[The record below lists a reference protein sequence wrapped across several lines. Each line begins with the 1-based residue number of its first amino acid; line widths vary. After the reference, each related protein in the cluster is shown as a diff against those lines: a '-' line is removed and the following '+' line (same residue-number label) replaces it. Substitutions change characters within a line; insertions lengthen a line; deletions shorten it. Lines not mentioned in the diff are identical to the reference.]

1 MAVNEAGPACP
12 RLRADMVSLLEGRG
26 AELRAALNERTA
38 GGRTDALS
46 SLVRSCLK
54 DAGLCVMGGALSY
67 WDGVSYVPADRGDVL
82 LTLSNVLADAGA
94 AASDVRRMGDM
105 PLACAWDRVAE
116 PDPGLV
122 AFDDCVYD
130 VRGGRRL
137 AHDRSLPVTWR
148 AGYALGDD
156 PKCPRWDSFLAEV
169 LPDPSVRSCLQEF
182 FGMCFVDRSRLS
194 IEKMAVLIGGGANG
208 KSVVL
213 ETVTAALGRER
224 VGRLSP
230 DQLADPKQAVSLMG
244 KAANFAPDV
253 RRGAAFDSALKA
265 LASAQDVQGWQ
276 LYHGGVTFS
285 CPPLAFALN
294 EMPEF
299 RDLTDAF
306 FRRLLV
312 FRFGVT
318 VDAGRQD
325 RRLAAKL
332 AATELPGVFMW
343 MQEGRRRLVES
354 GGRFTESAAMDA
366 EIENLKM
373 ERRPSSPDPVE
384 GWMRANGWSAMPLF
398 DGQTPAKVRA
408 SDVVSGIGG
417 VSAGSVTRSMA
428 RLGVECARSAGTFY
442 YLYKES

>member
-1 MAVNEAGPACP
+1 MLRGVPVCSGLRSDMA
-12 RLRADMVSLLEGRG
+12 RLLDERRV
-26 AELRAALNERTA
+26 ELTAALNERTA

-46 SLVRSCLK
+46 SVVRGCLRES
-54 DAGLCVMGGALSY
+54 GVCVMDGELSY
-67 WDGVSYVPADRGDVL
+67 WDGRAYVPASRDSVL
-82 LTLSNVLADAGA
+82 LVLSNVLADLGA
-94 AASDVRRMGDM
+94 PASDVRRMGDM
-105 PLACAWDRVAE
+105 PLSCAWDRVVDS
-116 PDPGLV
+116 DPMLV
-122 AFDDCVYD
+122 SFDDCVYD
-130 VRGGRRL
+130 VRSGRRL
-137 AHDRSLPVTWR
+137 AHDRRLPVVWR
-148 AGYALGDD
+148 MGYALGDD
-156 PKCPRWDSFLAEV
+156 PGCPRWDAFLAEV
-169 LPDPSVRSCLQEF
+169 LPDPSVRACLQEF

-194 IEKMAVLIGGGANG
+194 IEKMAVLVGGGANG

-265 LASAQDVQGWQ
+265 LASAQDVQGWR
-276 LYHGGVTFS
+276 LYHGGVTFR

-294 EMPEF
+294 EMPVF

-318 VDAGRQD
+318 IDAGRQD
-325 RRLAAKL
+325 RGLAARL

-366 EIENLKM
+366 EVENLKM

-442 YLYKES
+442 YLYKDS